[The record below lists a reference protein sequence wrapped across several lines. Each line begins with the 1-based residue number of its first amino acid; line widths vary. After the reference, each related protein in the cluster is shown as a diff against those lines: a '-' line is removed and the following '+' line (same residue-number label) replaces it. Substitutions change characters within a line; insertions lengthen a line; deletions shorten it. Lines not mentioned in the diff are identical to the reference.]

1 MMERTVKVTGK
12 GKLLLKP
19 DTVRLRIDL
28 VDQNHEY
35 DETIRKST
43 EHSQE
48 VREAFTEFGF
58 DGSDLKTLSFR
69 VDTEYESYQ
78 DKKDKSWKQ
87 RFIGYKAVHTLKIE
101 FPTEKDILGK
111 VLYMVARLSGK
122 PEFHVEYTVKDAA
135 KAKNDLLREA
145 VRDSRNKAEILTEAA
160 GVQLGEIIS
169 IDYSWGQIDLVTRP
183 MSRIAEPE
191 MAYNSVMEDSYDM
204 DIEPDDISVE
214 DTVTVIWS
222 IR

>member
-1 MMERTVKVTGK
+1 MERLVKVTGK

-19 DTVRLRIDL
+19 DTIRLMIDL
-28 VDQNHEY
+28 VDRDKEY

-43 EHSQE
+43 GHSQE
-48 VREAFTEFGF
+48 VREAFTNFGF
-58 DGSDLKTLSFR
+58 DSTDLKTLSFH
-69 VDTEYESYQ
+69 VDTEYENYQ

-101 FPTEKDILGK
+101 FPTEKENLGK
-111 VLYMVARLSGK
+111 ILYMVARLSGK
-122 PEFHVEYTVKDAA
+122 PEFHVEYTIQDVA

-160 GVQLGEIIS
+160 GVQLGEIVS
-169 IDYSWGQIDLVTRP
+169 IDYSWGQIDFVARP
-183 MSRIAEPE
+183 MNRVLEPM
-191 MAYNSVMEDSYDM
+191 MATGAVMEDSYEM

>member
-1 MMERTVKVTGK
+1 MERIVKVTGK

-19 DTVRLRIDL
+19 DTIRLLIDL
-28 VDQNHEY
+28 VDQDKEY

-43 EHSQE
+43 EHSLE
-48 VREAFTEFGF
+48 VREAFTNFGF
-58 DGSDLKTLSFR
+58 DRTDLKTLSFR

-101 FPTEKDILGK
+101 FPTEKEVLGK
-111 VLYMVARLSGK
+111 VLYMIARLSGK
-122 PEFHVEYTVKDAA
+122 PEFHVEYTVQDVA

-160 GVQLGEIIS
+160 GVQLGEILS
-169 IDYSWGQIDLVTRP
+169 IDYSWEQIDFVTRP
-183 MSRIAEPE
+183 MSRLAEPE
-191 MAYNSVMEDSYDM
+191 MAYDSAMEECYDM
-204 DIEPDDISVE
+204 DVEPDDISVE
-214 DTVTVIWS
+214 DTVTVVWS
-222 IR
+222 IRQ